1 MLRIIVLCSF
11 CLLSSL
17 QGVDFQTP
25 IEVSTPG
32 QDSSNPQIAFGAGGN
47 AIAIWSSAATNTIQ
61 ASNTTDGGISWQT
74 PINISAIS
82 SFTALRPEV
91 AFGAAGN
98 AIAVWSINDGVNY
111 FIQASKT
118 TDGGASWQTP
128 INLST
133 VSSLADVPQI
143 AFGVG
148 GNAIAVWQRIDGGNL
163 VIQASKTIDGGT
175 SWQTP
180 ITLSGSSGFPASI
193 PQIAFGTGGNA
204 IVVWVEA
211 NGVNNVI
218 NASKTID
225 GGTSWQTPITLSI
238 PSLIPGQNAGLPQIA
253 FGEGGNA
260 IAVWQ
265 RNDGL
270 TNIIQASKTTDGGT
284 SWQTPINLSITGQ
297 DGAIPQIAFGEGGNA
312 IAVWSN
318 NNVGV
323 TSIQASKTSDGGTS
337 WQTPIN
343 LSTGTNLGSP
353 QISFRADGNAIV
365 VWTDVSNEIIQSSQ
379 SADSGA
385 SWQTPINLSSGL
397 SSRPQIDFGTG
408 SVIAVWI
415 TTVGINNIVM
425 ASSALAPSPSPFTF
439 TVFGK
444 QTTVNSL
451 FQKDIVNEISWNSI
465 SEAKAYNVF
474 DSSNQLISQSTSLSF
489 FDHGKKRG
497 ISYIYFVTWINS
509 SDVQSDPVMVTIP

>member
-1 MLRIIVLCSF
+1 MLRIIFFCSF
-11 CLLSSL
+11 CLLSTL

-25 IEVSTPG
+25 VDVSIPG
-32 QDSSNPQIAFGAGGN
+32 QDSFNPHIAFGAGGN
-47 AIAIWSSAATNTIQ
+47 AIAIWSSVTTNTVQ
-61 ASNTTDGGISWQT
+61 ASYTTDGGISWQT
-74 PINISAIS
+74 PINLSAIS
-82 SFTALRPEV
+82 SFTALRSEI

-133 VSSLADVPQI
+133 VSSLADLPQI
-143 AFGVG
+143 AFGAA

-180 ITLSGSSGFPASI
+180 ITLSGLSGFSASI

-204 IVVWVEA
+204 IVVWVESD
-211 NGVNNVI
+211 GVNNVI

-225 GGTSWQTPITLSI
+225 GGTSWQTSITLSI
-238 PSLIPGQNAGLPQIA
+238 PSLIPGQQAGLPQIA

-265 RNDGL
+265 RNDGA

-297 DGAIPQIAFGEGGNA
+297 DGAIPQIAFGEAGNA
-312 IAVWSN
+312 IAVWFN

-323 TSIQASKTSDGGTS
+323 VTIQASNTIDGGTS
-337 WQTPIN
+337 WQTPII
-343 LSTGTNLGSP
+343 LSIPGENSVAP
-353 QISFRADGNAIV
+353 QIAFGANGSAVAVWLNTLTGFIQASQTIDGGV
-365 VWTDVSNEIIQSSQ
+365 
-379 SADSGA
+379 
-385 SWQTPINLSSGL
+385 SWQTPTNLSSEL
-397 SSRPQIDFGTG
+397 SSQPQIDFGSG
-408 SVIAVWI
+408 NVAAVWQ
-415 TTVGINNIVM
+415 TNAGIIQ
-425 ASSALAPSPSPFTF
+425 ASSAITQSPSPFTL

-444 QTTVNSL
+444 QATINSL
-451 FQKDIVNEISWNSI
+451 FEKDIVNEISWNSI
-465 SEAKAYNVF
+465 PDAKYYNVF
-474 DSSNQLISQSTSLSF
+474 DSNNRLIFQSSSSLSF

-497 ISYIYFVTWINS
+497 VSYIYFVTWINS